1 MTIFKLG
8 TGRLVSIGVVFAA
21 AAVGCSP
28 RSNTAK
34 EPVASAA
41 SAASAAAPS
50 GSGPA
55 AAVPGQAAA
64 SAPPVSV
71 TVVPSKK
78 RDMPVMLE
86 ATATVTPV
94 ASVDVRAQVTSVI
107 TKVHVREG
115 QFVKAGDLL
124 FTLDSRSDEANVAR
138 LQAQMAKDEA
148 ALADARRQL
157 ARSKELL
164 SQNFVSQGAVDT
176 SQTLVES
183 QLAAVAADKAAV
195 EAAKVP
201 LTYAK
206 VVAPAAGRVGA
217 INVFAGSAVQANITP
232 LVTVTQLDPVDV
244 AFNVPQ
250 RYLPDVLGAMKGSGA
265 AVKATLPE
273 NAGTLMGRLVFV
285 DNVVDAASGTV
296 KVKARFANREAKLWP
311 GAFLG
316 ASLTL
321 RTLKDA
327 VVVPQPAII
336 QSARGP
342 IVYAVE
348 DGKAALRPVQVL
360 SVQSG
365 EAAVQGVQPGE
376 KIILDGRQNVR
387 PGSKVIDRPAP
398 ADTGRRPGGPAGPA
412 SAPASSSA
420 SSSAPAPAPAPARA
434 ASAAKG

>member
-8 TGRLVSIGVVFAA
+8 VWPLVWICVAFAGGLVACSPNSNAPKEASGSASAATAASAPAGAGSGAA
-21 AAVGCSP
+21 AA
-28 RSNTAK
+28 T
-34 EPVASAA
+34 
-41 SAASAAAPS
+41 
-50 GSGPA
+50 
-55 AAVPGQAAA
+55 PGQAAA

-94 ASVDVRAQVTSVI
+94 ASVDVRAQVTSVV

-164 SQNFVSQGAVDT
+164 AQNFVSQGAVDT

-183 QLAAVAADKAAV
+183 QLAAVAADRAAV

-201 LTYAK
+201 LTYAR
-206 VVAPAAGRVGA
+206 VVAPSAGRVGS
-217 INVFAGSAVQANITP
+217 INIFPGTAVQANVTP
-232 LVTVTQLDPVDV
+232 LVTVTQLDPMDV

-250 RYLPDVLGAMKGSGA
+250 RYLQDVLTAMKGGGA

-273 NAGTLMGRLVFV
+273 NAATVTGRLVFV
-285 DNVVDAASGTV
+285 DNLVDPASGTV
-296 KVKARFANREAKLWP
+296 KVKARFPNREAKLWP
-311 GAFLG
+311 GAFLN

-360 SVQSG
+360 SVQAG

-387 PGSKVIDRPAP
+387 PGSRVVDRP
-398 ADTGRRPGGPAGPA
+398 ADTGRRPGGPPSAAGASAAASGAMAASMPAAASGKA
-412 SAPASSSA
+412 SAP
-420 SSSAPAPAPAPARA
+420 
-434 ASAAKG
+434 